1 MLATPK
7 QFYKNILLYLIHFQ
21 YCYFLSSNSSGTKVS
36 SQFLPERHREKHGRS
51 KHSLTALAWLRRLS
65 GDSICSFRRSISL
78 SALKMSS
85 VQPRRALSKEHETPA
100 EETFPEFKEIIV
112 KSEEEVDGKLRL
124 LDFTAIDV
132 EKIQRRSFI
141 WVVGRI

>member
-1 MLATPK
+1 
-7 QFYKNILLYLIHFQ
+7 
-21 YCYFLSSNSSGTKVS
+21 
-36 SQFLPERHREKHGRS
+36 
-51 KHSLTALAWLRRLS
+51 
-65 GDSICSFRRSISL
+65 
-78 SALKMSS
+78 MSS